1 MINLLESLRAKS
13 EGDNLLL
20 KDHIIETVKRAYQ
33 LEKFVKLNK
42 NSIDFNWIK
51 DKEFFDSLKKA
62 MFLHDLGK
70 IAYEFQKKLFKGEEN
85 PELLNYLMDLKGID
99 VDHEIL
105 SAIWASL
112 LLSNSPW
119 DKMIK
124 TAILFHHYNSFF
136 TDEMQI
142 DMLSIIDNY
151 FEDIVRYLTF
161 LSKNS
166 SDFKQLLNNII
177 SESKKQGFI
186 IPIDKKQIDN
196 FDLKLKELLTFLKE
210 KEEDKLY
217 KFSEFYDPNE
227 NPDIKFFVFLGS
239 LRRCDYSASGDLVL
253 ESTKKSIDEIYKNL
267 ESKIKEN
274 IGKASIWQ
282 EGVLKELDNDK
293 FVVLVAPTG
302 SGKTEFALM
311 WSKRRGGKLL
321 YTLPLRVAINDL
333 FVRFKEKYFNKN
345 EVDILHST
353 SFIEYVEGKEGK
365 EVDIEK
371 KLNAAKLLSSPILIT
386 TPDQIFLTSLW
397 YYGADKIISVYPVS
411 SVIIDEI
418 QTYNEEMASIIINTI
433 NLIKELKGN
442 ILVMTATL
450 PPYFE
455 PFLEDFKKIDT
466 KEKKTEIKNYNLK
479 RHRLKIEDNLFIDM
493 DSKGKIDEGVHK
505 YINDAKNVLIVVN
518 TVRKAIAVYKNLRD
532 RENVYLLH
540 SRLLQI
546 EKERRIRE
554 IKEKLKNNERVIVVS
569 TQIIE
574 ASVDFD
580 FDLMITEISTIDSQ
594 IQRWGRVYRNR
605 GNIDYNLPK
614 PNVVIYNKR
623 DKGTDKIYDSKVV
636 DKTKEI
642 LEKHNNELLNYEM
655 ERKMIEEVFNS
666 EIKSKKLK
674 DIYIEKIKENQEFL
688 KFFNV
693 SKKSEAQRLFRE
705 IAGFSVVFPQ
715 IMEEDGKYLQN
726 KEGEVYKIFSQ
737 IIKSG
742 KDRPWKEIIDEIR
755 DKTGVNT
762 NKWSLKKLLYQ
773 YSISV
778 PSHMLRA
785 YISGNFKGFYIYDR
799 LDNKKIKDIK
809 EFGLEELHPEQ
820 IGNYI

>member
-13 EGDNLLL
+13 GGDNLLL

-112 LLSNSPW
+112 LLSNSLW

-196 FDLKLKELLTFLKE
+196 FDLKLKELLTSLKE

-333 FVRFKEKYFNKN
+333 FVRFREKYFNKN

-479 RHRLKIEDNLFIDM
+479 RHRLKIEDNLLVDM
-493 DSKGKIDEGVHK
+493 DSKGKIDEDVHK